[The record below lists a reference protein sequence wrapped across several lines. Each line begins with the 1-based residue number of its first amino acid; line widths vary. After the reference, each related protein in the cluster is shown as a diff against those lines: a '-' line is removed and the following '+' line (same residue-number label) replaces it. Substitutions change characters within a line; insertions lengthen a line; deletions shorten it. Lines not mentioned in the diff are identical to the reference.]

1 MSSLERTPVGTV
13 MVVVNEQGQYSVWA
27 SERPVPAGWSAT
39 GVTGSTQQCLDHIA
53 GVWTDV
59 LPRSARR
66 PASGDVR
73 REGPAPIPV
82 PATSGADRV

>member
-1 MSSLERTPVGTV
+1 MSTPVTTSLATV
-13 MVVVNEQGQYSVWA
+13 TVVVNGEGQYSVWA

-39 GVTGSTQQCLDHIA
+39 GVTGSTQECLDHIA

-66 PASGDVR
+66 PASEDVR
-73 REGPAPIPV
+73 RDGSTPAPV
-82 PATSGADRV
+82 PAKP